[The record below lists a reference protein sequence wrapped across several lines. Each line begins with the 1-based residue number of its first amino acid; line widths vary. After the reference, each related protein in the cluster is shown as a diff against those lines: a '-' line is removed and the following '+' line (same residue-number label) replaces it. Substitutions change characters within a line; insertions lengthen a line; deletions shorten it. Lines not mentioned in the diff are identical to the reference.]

1 MKNAQLNK
9 LRKRDF
15 YCWHCGS
22 TDTLVPH
29 HRANRGMGSF
39 KALDTLQNI
48 ILVCADFNG
57 RMESDAAVATWA
69 RDLGL
74 KLSKFANPSEPVF
87 DNYAKLWFTL
97 DEQGNKTETEPPS
110 YLI

>member
-1 MKNAQLNK
+1 MG
-9 LRKRDF
+9 
-15 YCWHCGS
+15 GS
-22 TDTLVPH
+22 K
-29 HRANRGMGSF
+29 S
-39 KALDTLQNI
+39 LDTLQNI

-74 KLSKFANPSEPVF
+74 KLSKFANPGEPVF
-87 DNYAKLWFTL
+87 DNYLHTWFVL
-97 DEQGNKTETEPPS
+97 DEMGNKTECDPPL

>member
-9 LRKRDF
+9 LRKRDS
-15 YCWHCGS
+15 YCWHCGT

-29 HRANRGMGSF
+29 HRANRGMGGS
-39 KALDTLQNI
+39 KSLDTLQNI

-74 KLSKFANPSEPVF
+74 KLSKFANPGEPVF
-87 DNYAKLWFTL
+87 DNYLHTWFVL
-97 DEQGNKTETEPPS
+97 DEMGNKTECDPPL